1 VLTFAGVKLDDR
13 IVAEGD
19 VYTYVEKSIA
29 GESDVP
35 LFVTYIDAVFSG
47 ATTDVVQLRYT
58 WVVSR
63 NGAII
68 IG

>member
-1 VLTFAGVKLDDR
+1 
-13 IVAEGD
+13 
-19 VYTYVEKSIA
+19 
-29 GESDVP
+29 
-35 LFVTYIDAVFSG
+35 VFSG